1 MGIQEEVEHYF
12 VMVNAL
18 TIRSNFSVFDRRC
31 KKINFVLYRQYL
43 GYRIFRSTFAQSLD
57 ISSIHKVK

>member
-18 TIRSNFSVFDRRC
+18 TIKSNFSVFDRRC
-31 KKINFVLYRQYL
+31 KKINFVLYRQCL
-43 GYRIFRSTFAQSLD
+43 AQNIFRTTFAQYPY
-57 ISSIHKVK
+57 ISFIYKIK

>member
-18 TIRSNFSVFDRRC
+18 TIKCSFSVLIEGARR
-31 KKINFVLYRQYL
+31 
-43 GYRIFRSTFAQSLD
+43 S
-57 ISSIHKVK
+57 ISSYIVKGWDITYFVVLLLNIQTSFSYTR

>member
-18 TIRSNFSVFDRRC
+18 TIKSNFSVFDRRC
-31 KKINFVLYRQYL
+31 KKINFVLYRQLL
-43 GYRIFRSTFAQSLD
+43 GYEIFLSTFAQSLD
-57 ISSIHKVK
+57 ISFIHKIR

>member
-18 TIRSNFSVFDRRC
+18 TIKSNFSVFDRRC
-31 KKINFVLYRQYL
+31 KKINFVLYRQGL
-43 GYRIFRSTFAQSLD
+43 GYNIFRSTFAEYPD
-57 ISSIHKVK
+57 ISFIYMIK

>member
-18 TIRSNFSVFDRRC
+18 TIKSNFSVFDRRC
-31 KKINFVLYRQYL
+31 KKINFVLYRQCLAYN
-43 GYRIFRSTFAQSLD
+43 IFRSSFAQYLD
-57 ISSIHKVK
+57 INFIYKIK